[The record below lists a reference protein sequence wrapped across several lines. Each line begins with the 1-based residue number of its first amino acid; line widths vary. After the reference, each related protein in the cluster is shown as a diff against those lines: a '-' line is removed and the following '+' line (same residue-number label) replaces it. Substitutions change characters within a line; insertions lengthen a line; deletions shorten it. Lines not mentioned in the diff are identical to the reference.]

1 VQTETLV
8 GDARDTPTSRG
19 IILPPIFTTLR
30 GRFAASIAIVLKS
43 DLVNTGR
50 LEEIGRIS
58 PLPLGEYHQ
67 KITIYGFAIFWL
79 HLNLLV
85 AEPS

>member
-1 VQTETLV
+1 VQTKTLV

-30 GRFAASIAIVLKS
+30 GRFAASIAIVLKIRS
-43 DLVNTGR
+43 REHWKTGR
-50 LEEIGRIS
+50 DWKIS
-58 PLPLGEYHQ
+58 HLPLGEYH
-67 KITIYGFAIFWL
+67 KKMTLYGFAIFWL